1 MIDIERLF
9 TDNFETIYKYLLS
22 IGANSDLAE
31 EISQETIFVA
41 IKSIDSFKG
50 NCKLSSWLIQIAK
63 NLYFKKLKE
72 DKRFVDNNVLEYIE
86 TDVPKFIDKD
96 LKIKLYSL
104 IHDLD
109 EPYKEV
115 FNLRCL
121 SDLSFKE
128 IGKIFN
134 KNESWARVVYY
145 RARLKLKEEL
155 EDEM

>member
-72 DKRFVDNNVLEYIE
+72 DKRFVDNNILEYIE
-86 TDVPKFIDKD
+86 TDVPKIIDKD
-96 LKIKLYSL
+96 L
-104 IHDLD
+104 
-109 EPYKEV
+109 
-115 FNLRCL
+115 
-121 SDLSFKE
+121 
-128 IGKIFN
+128 
-134 KNESWARVVYY
+134 
-145 RARLKLKEEL
+145 
-155 EDEM
+155 